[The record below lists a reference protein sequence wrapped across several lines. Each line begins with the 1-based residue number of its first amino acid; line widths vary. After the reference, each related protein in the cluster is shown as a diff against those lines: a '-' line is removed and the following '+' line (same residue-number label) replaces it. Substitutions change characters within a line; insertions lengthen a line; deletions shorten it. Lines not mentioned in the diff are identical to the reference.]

1 LHWGSLIRRDPSKL
15 TGYESEGDS
24 IILSDRRTRP
34 LCSDF
39 KSYPRENVEEEWFD
53 VVVESFVVE
62 KELDQE
68 AKVLTVD
75 LVRVSVHLEHGE
87 IVLTL

>member
-1 LHWGSLIRRDPSKL
+1 M
-15 TGYESEGDS
+15 TGYESEGTP
-24 IILSDRRTRP
+24 LYCQTGRTTRQ
-34 LCSDF
+34 CSDF

-53 VVVESFVVE
+53 VVVESFVIE

-87 IVLTL
+87 IVLRL